1 MKRMRAPQTATF
13 SYTVGTCTLGY
24 VLVATVSLEIQA
36 ILLGDSTRDLVGSLQ
51 LRLPGLNLQRLV
63 AQPSPQLAL
72 VQQLIEQPQR
82 RGNLLLAPQ
91 GTPFQRSVWRA
102 LQSIAPGQTVS
113 YGALARRL
121 GMPLAVRAVAQ
132 ACGQNP
138 VAVAVP
144 CHRVVRSDGGLG
156 GYRWGL
162 WRKQRLLT
170 REHEAF
176 CNGADCA

>member
-1 MKRMRAPQTATF
+1 MGALQTATF
-13 SYTVGTCTLGY
+13 SYAVETCSLGY
-24 VLVATVSLEIQA
+24 VLVATVSEYIRV
-36 ILLGDSTRDLVGSLQ
+36 ILLGDSTRELIGSLQ
-51 LRLPGLNLQRLV
+51 LRLPGLKLQRLV
-63 AQPSPQLAL
+63 PQTSPQMAL
-72 VQQLIEQPQR
+72 VQQLIEQPQCR
-82 RGNLLLAPQ
+82 RNLLIAPQ
-91 GTPFQRSVWRA
+91 GTSFQRSVWQA
-102 LQSIAPGQTVS
+102 LQSIEPGQTVS

-121 GMPLAVRAVAQ
+121 GMPLAVRAVAR

-170 REHEAF
+170 REHEAL
-176 CNGADCA
+176 CDGASCA